1 MKHNM
6 FTADGILVINI
17 DQLVKAEPLDN
28 NKDIAFYFNDS
39 GMLSI
44 CFRFNNEADYKEALN
59 KYCKENVD
67 EHIKL

>member
-6 FTADGILVINI
+6 FTADGILVINS

-39 GMLSI
+39 RILSI

-59 KYCKENVD
+59 KYCKEKTN